1 MAVATNQFVQA
12 AATQAAML
20 GTDPDYVWV
29 PHPVQDRTDAEL
41 QAMADKYLDEILAR
55 LTAQVRAAAE

>member
-1 MAVATNQFVQA
+1 
-12 AATQAAML
+12 ML

-41 QAMADKYLDEILAR
+41 QAMADRYLDEILAR
-55 LTAQVRAAAE
+55 LTRQVAKAAAE